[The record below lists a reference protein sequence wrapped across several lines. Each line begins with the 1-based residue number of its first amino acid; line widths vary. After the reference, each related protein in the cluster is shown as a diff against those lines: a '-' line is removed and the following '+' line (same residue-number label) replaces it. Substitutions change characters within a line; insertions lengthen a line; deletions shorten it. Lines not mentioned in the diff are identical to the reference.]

1 MSLKPDTPHGMA
13 PGPDGDDE
21 ELLEIDLEP
30 DGPPPLPIGRG
41 SDLGP
46 DLVIEPEDTQPDR
59 VPLAPAIPDPVE
71 VRPPIVEAAESDPRA
86 DLALYELEAAAADG
100 GRRAAL
106 LLEAARLR
114 EADAPDDPGA
124 LEASRAAFLAD
135 PSMPLALWPLR
146 RLLAGARLWSELVD
160 VYDRAARARP
170 AADLAG
176 RADLLVERGRLLED
190 RLNRAPEAI
199 ACYQEALAAVP
210 DHLGALLSLLLAGAQ
225 RRQTRLVAAALGGLA
240 RRADTPARRAALA
253 IEEARARRL
262 SGGVEPALAVLE
274 TELGRADPEAPLGS
288 LLVELDALTG
298 EALPADIRAR
308 ALAELARWI
317 SPADPPLAVALLRER
332 ARVLLSQAARDPALA
347 ALTEAARL
355 DPAHPL
361 VAAQRFELALG
372 LDRLETADQIARAF
386 VAAAATDDEAVDF
399 ALGYAEARI
408 RAGRADAAREVLR
421 TPRIRARRSARVDLR
436 ALELAIAVRQRDPAA
451 LADAFA
457 AEAAPELGGDELAQG
472 SALVAAGALRG
483 SRLGELAAAEDFYRR
498 AFAIGPGSPGA
509 RGALRLLI
517 ELLLAGGRTAE
528 AAAALEA
535 FVAAPTGGG
544 AGPEKDV
551 RGVGDGRAA
560 FEAWA
565 REMLVSLYADE
576 LGLPGRAL
584 AHQRRLVALTP
595 GDVARRVRLAD
606 LDLASGAG
614 AGLSPD
620 ERAENLMALGASAGV
635 AAVAVALRVA
645 AGRTLAA
652 AESPA
657 ARARGVALLRELAA
671 VDPTGLA
678 SSALERASP
687 TAAARAEVVAAEL
700 TVDTEVAPERV
711 RALRFRLANHY
722 AADGRYAES
731 LATLTPLRSEGDPLA
746 RAWSYELARRSG
758 EAILEVAV
766 LSEETQSLDG
776 VLGDEAG
783 VLLASGEALARAG
796 DPQGAAASLRQAL
809 AVAPTGETAAD
820 ASLALFR
827 LAAVDATAGARALP
841 DALGALATALTDDP
855 ALAAVAAREAS
866 LARAATGQLAP
877 VDLDAQAPPEA
888 PAKERAEATLLRFMA
903 GARQGDARVVAEA
916 LAEIASDLTLPPD
929 GAPPAEAVALLGRAA
944 ARARLA
950 GPATAD
956 AVAVAVWEATRR
968 PELAPALSDLRATG
982 GGPWPAGR
990 PDTRRARA
998 RRTGG
1003 ATGIALDLELALDA
1017 ERRGA
1022 LGAALA
1028 AYGSV
1033 VAIDPAR
1040 LEAWTGIRRVAR
1052 AGGDLLGEARA
1063 LVRLGALVSNPDRA
1077 AELFVEAG
1085 AAYERSGRTDD
1096 AIAALARAVEL
1107 RPDDAIAYGRVHAL
1121 LRADF
1126 AAPGRADAFDG
1137 LLSYRLASSTLA
1149 PGHRIALLFER
1160 AEHRLSQLGNRA
1172 AAFGDLEQIIR
1183 IDPDHVPA
1191 IHKLAYGAILDE
1203 DVHGAS
1209 HWLERYLA
1217 VIGSDEPERAASA
1230 RLDLAVCYEARG
1242 DPQRAIET
1250 LRWAAELSPA
1260 DPRPLERLSET
1271 SLRRGD
1277 VRDAVEALRGAASR
1291 LSEPRARA
1299 ALELRVGEILRD
1311 VGRDPAGAAAA
1322 FRHAAD
1328 LDPLGAGVGKLVA
1341 LADAAGDAPAALET
1355 VEREIGDLRRAL
1367 GGNPLDAR
1375 RLERLAEYLHIFR
1388 ARGAGGAVAE
1398 AEAAVES
1405 VRQLVESRLPPPTR
1419 APAQIAPKGGPSFID
1434 ELAEP
1439 AAGGLVSEVWPHLVE
1454 VATTIFPAP
1463 GGRGR
1468 RSAISAEQAPRVAWI
1483 AATAAAIGL
1492 PRLPLYLTHEPGAR
1506 AAVAVEDPEPG
1517 LVLAAGR
1524 LADPETRFHVG
1535 RALGLLAQRATV
1547 LERASADELAPLYAC
1562 AAILAGA
1569 APPDELT
1576 RPSDGLLRDVTRAL
1590 GRKDRKALT
1599 LQASRFAFER
1609 FDLDGWRQGA
1619 LRAADRF
1626 GLLVAGDPA
1635 LAAIALAGGASA
1647 VPSDEAALDL
1657 IRFALGDRYP
1667 ALRRASRETSE

>member
-1 MSLKPDTPHGMA
+1 MRFKPDTPHGMA

-30 DGPPPLPIGRG
+30 EGPPPLPIVRG
-41 SDLGP
+41 SDLGT
-46 DLVIEPEDTQPDR
+46 DLV
-59 VPLAPAIPDPVE
+59 PDPIE

-86 DLALYELEAAAADG
+86 DLTLYELEAAAADG

-114 EADAPDDPGA
+114 QAEAPDDPGA

-146 RLLAGARLWSELVD
+146 RLLAAARLWSELAD

-170 AADLAG
+170 AADLPG

-190 RLNRAPEAI
+190 RLNRGPEAI

-210 DHLGALLSLLLAGAQ
+210 DHPGALLSLLLTGAQ

-240 RRADTPARRAALA
+240 RRADAPARRAALA

-288 LLVELDALTG
+288 LLVELDPLTA

-386 VAAAATDDEAVDF
+386 VGAAASDDEAVDF
-399 ALGYAEARI
+399 ALGYAEVRI

-436 ALELAIAVRQRDPAA
+436 AAELAIAVRQRDPAA
-451 LADAFA
+451 LAEAFA
-457 AEAAPELGGDELAQG
+457 DEAAPELGGDERAQG

-483 SRLGELAAAEDFYRR
+483 SRLGEPAAAEDFYRR
-498 AFAIGPGSPGA
+498 AFAIGPGSAGA

-535 FVAAPTGGG
+535 FVAAPTAGG
-544 AGPEKDV
+544 AGTKNDV
-551 RGVGDGRAA
+551 GGDGDGRVA
-560 FEAWA
+560 FETWA
-565 REMLVSLYADE
+565 RELLVSLYADE
-576 LGLPGRAL
+576 LGLAGRAL

-606 LDLASGAG
+606 LDLGSGTG

-620 ERAENLMALGASAGV
+620 ERVDNLMALGGSAGV

-657 ARARGVALLRELAA
+657 ARARGVTLLRDLAA

-700 TVDTEVAPERV
+700 TVDAEVAPPERL
-711 RALRFRLANHY
+711 RALRFRLAHHY

-766 LSEETQSLDG
+766 LSEETQALDG

-820 ASLALFR
+820 AALSLLR
-827 LAAVDATAGARALP
+827 LAAADATAGARALP
-841 DALGALATALTDDP
+841 EALGALATALADDP
-855 ALAAVAAREAS
+855 ALATVAAREAS

-877 VDLDAQAPPEA
+877 VDLDAQAPLEA
-888 PAKERAEATLLRFMA
+888 SAKERAEATLLRFMA
-903 GARQGDARVVAEA
+903 GARQGDAGVVAEA
-916 LAEIASDLTLPPD
+916 LAEIASGLTVPPG

-950 GPATAD
+950 GPESAE

-968 PELAPALSDLRATG
+968 PELAPALSDLRAPG

-990 PDTRRARA
+990 PDPRRARA

-1022 LGAALA
+1022 LAAALA
-1028 AYGSV
+1028 AYASV

-1107 RPDDAIAYGRVHAL
+1107 RPDDAVAYGRVHAL
-1121 LRADF
+1121 LRADL
-1126 AAPGRADAFDG
+1126 AAPGRAEAFDG
-1137 LLSYRLASSTLA
+1137 LLSYRLASAALA
-1149 PGHRIALLFER
+1149 PGDRIALLFER
-1160 AEHRLSQLGNRA
+1160 AEHRHSQLGNRA
-1172 AAFGDLEQIIR
+1172 AAFGDLEQIIK

-1191 IHKLAYGAILDE
+1191 IYKLAYGAIVDE

-1217 VIGSDEPERAASA
+1217 VIGSGEPDRAASA
-1230 RLDLAVCYEARG
+1230 RLDLAVSYEARG

-1271 SLRRGD
+1271 ALRRGD
-1277 VRDAVEALRGAASR
+1277 VRDAVEALRGAAAR
-1291 LSEPRARA
+1291 LPEPRARA

-1388 ARGAGGAVAE
+1388 ARGAGGAIAE

-1405 VRQLVESRLPPPTR
+1405 VRQLVENRLPPPTR
-1419 APAQIAPKGGPSFID
+1419 SPAQIAPRAGPSFID

-1439 AAGGLVSEVWPHLVE
+1439 AAGGLLAEVWPHLVE

-1463 GGRGR
+1463 GGRVR

-1492 PRLPLYLTHEPGAR
+1492 PRLPLHVTHDPGAR
-1506 AAVAVEDPEPG
+1506 AAAPVEDPEPG
-1517 LVLAAGR
+1517 LVLAAAT

-1547 LERASADELAPLYAC
+1547 LERASADDLAPLYAC

-1569 APPDELT
+1569 ALPDELPK
-1576 RPSDGLLRDVTRAL
+1576 PSDGLLRDVTRAL

-1619 LRAADRF
+1619 LRAANRF

-1635 LAAIALAGGASA
+1635 LAAIALAGGARA
-1647 VPSDEAALDL
+1647 VASDEAALDL

-1667 ALRRASRETSE
+1667 ALKRASRETSG